1 LYKGRRGVFNQPS
14 RYLLVL
20 AITSLFGLAPAR
32 MLAQAQ
38 APSSQEPQK
47 NWKDRAEYDLY
58 DAITKDTNPKTRLEK
73 LQQWEKQYPKTD
85 YIQQRRTL
93 LLTTYFA
100 LNQAKE
106 AVGVA
111 KEILADDPKN
121 FSALYI
127 IVNYTIALAGN
138 PPSADVMDQGEK
150 AANTLL
156 SSIDTP
162 PANFTADQWKAQR
175 PQVEEL
181 AHTTIGWVEMQKK
194 NWTAAQ
200 DEFQKA
206 MKVDPNSGQL
216 AYYMGTAIAEEKD
229 VKKMPTALFYF
240 ARAATYEGQGALNP
254 QGRQQVMDYVK
265 RAYKG
270 YHGSDQD
277 FDKLIAA
284 AKVSPTPPSDIGTA
298 IKSALE
304 MAQTEQ
310 QNEEE
315 WNKAHPEEALWKS
328 IKEALNGPDGAN
340 YFNTNMK
347 DTAVPTLKGKVVK
360 LEPAVK
366 PKTILVAMEDG
377 KSNGTMADA
386 TLKFEAALPG
396 KVDEGTELS
405 FEGVPESYTTSPF
418 MVVFNVDKDKLHGWT
433 GKNAPAAPV
442 HHRTAGATKK

>member
-1 LYKGRRGVFNQPS
+1 MLNQPS

-20 AITSLFGLAPAR
+20 AMTSLLGVVPVQLLAQ
-32 MLAQAQ
+32 QAQ
-38 APSSQEPQK
+38 APSSTAPQK

-58 DAITKDTNPKTRLEK
+58 DSIAKDTNPKTRLEK
-73 LQQWEKQYPKTD
+73 LQQWQEKYPKTD
-85 YIQQRRTL
+85 YSQERRTL
-93 LLTTYFA
+93 LMTTYFA
-100 LNQAKE
+100 LNMAKE
-106 AVGVA
+106 AVGAA

-127 IVNYTIALAGN
+127 VVNYTIPLAGN

-156 SSIDTP
+156 SNIDTP
-162 PANFTADQWKAQR
+162 PANFTADTWKAQK

-194 NWTAAQ
+194 NWPTAQ

-206 MKVDPNSGQL
+206 LAIDPNSGQL
-216 AYYMGTAIAEEKD
+216 AYYMGTVIAEQKD

-240 ARAATYEGQGALNP
+240 ARAATYDGKGALNP

-277 FDKLIAA
+277 FDKLLAA
-284 AKVSPTPPSDIGTA
+284 AKVGPAPPADFNTT
-298 IKSALE
+298 IKSALD
-304 MAQTEQ
+304 MAQAEQ
-310 QNEEE
+310 QTEEQ
-315 WNKAHPEEALWKS
+315 WKQAHPEEALWKS

-340 YFNTNMK
+340 YFNSSMK
-347 DTAVPTLKGKVVK
+347 DAQLPPLKGKVVK
-360 LEPAVK
+360 LEPAMR
-366 PKTILVAMEDG
+366 PKTILIAMEDG
-377 KSNGTMADA
+377 KSDATMADA
-386 TLKFEAALPG
+386 TLKFEEALPG

-433 GKNAPAAPV
+433 GKNPPPV
-442 HHRTAGATKK
+442 HHKAAPKK

>member
-1 LYKGRRGVFNQPS
+1 MLQPS

-20 AITSLFGLAPAR
+20 AMTSMLGLAPAR
-32 MLAQAQ
+32 MLAQAQTQAQ

-58 DAITKDTNPKTRLEK
+58 DAITKDTTPKTRLEK
-73 LQQWEKQYPKTD
+73 LQQWVKQYPKTD
-85 YIQQRRTL
+85 YSKERQTL
-93 LLTTYFA
+93 FLTTYFA
-100 LNQAKE
+100 LGQAKE

-111 KEILADDPKN
+111 KQILADDPKN
-121 FSALYI
+121 FTALYI
-127 IVNYTIALAGN
+127 IVNFTIPLAGN
-138 PPSADVMDQGEK
+138 PPAADVMDQGEK

-156 SSIDTP
+156 ANLDTP
-162 PANFTADQWKAQR
+162 PAGFTADQWKTQR

-194 NWTAAQ
+194 NWAAAE

-206 MKVDPNSGQL
+206 LKLDPNSGQL
-216 AYYMGTAIAEEKD
+216 AYYLGTAIASEKD
-229 VKKMPTALFYF
+229 IKKMPTALFYF
-240 ARAATYEGQGALNP
+240 ARAATYEGPGALNP
-254 QGRQQVMDYVK
+254 QGRQQVLDYVK

-277 FDKLIAA
+277 FDKLVAA
-284 AKVSPTPPSDIGTA
+284 AKLSPAPPADFTV
-298 IKSALE
+298 KSALDI
-304 MAQTEQ
+304 AQAEEQ
-310 QNEEE
+310 SEEQ
-315 WNKAHPEEALWKS
+315 WKQAHPEEALWKS

-347 DTAVPTLKGKVVK
+347 DAAVPTLKGKVVK
-360 LEPAVK
+360 LEPAIR
-366 PKTILVAMEDG
+366 PKTILLAMEDG
-377 KSNGTMADA
+377 KSDGTTADA

-433 GKNAPAAPV
+433 GKNAPAAPAKR
-442 HHRTAGATKK
+442 RTTGATKK